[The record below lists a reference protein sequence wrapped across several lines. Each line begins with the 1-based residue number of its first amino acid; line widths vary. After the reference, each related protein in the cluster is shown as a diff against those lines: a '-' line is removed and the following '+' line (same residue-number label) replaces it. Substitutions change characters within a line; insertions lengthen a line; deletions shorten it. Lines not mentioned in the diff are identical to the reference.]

1 MSAPD
6 FIANNSALLTRY
18 FVGNLEYVLLI
29 ASMLMTRMLLLR
41 VFAISSGLV
50 GASYSAFW
58 LSDPVGT
65 FWEMAFTLVNIGQ
78 IALIAYRNRV
88 SRFNDEEQAFYTQAV
103 PTLEPFQMRRL
114 LQTGKWRDGRP
125 GAELTRQGEPVSH
138 LVFLRSGAA
147 SVFVDGRCVGN
158 CSAGDLIGEISI
170 RTGKP
175 ASATVVANTSI
186 RYFALERDALRRLIT
201 ADPEIALAVD
211 VSNRLDLEIKLVRMN
226 QTALRYCA

>member
-41 VFAISSGLV
+41 LLAIGSGLV
-50 GASYSAFW
+50 GASYSTFW

-88 SRFNDEEQAFYTQAV
+88 SRFNDEEQAFYTQVV

-114 LQTGKWRDGRP
+114 LQTGMWRDGRP
-125 GAELTRQGEPVSH
+125 GVELTRQGEPVSH

-147 SVFVDGRCVGN
+147 SVFVDGRRVGD
-158 CSAGDLIGEISI
+158 CSEGDLIGEISI

-175 ASATVVANTSI
+175 AIATVVADTSI

-201 ADPEIALAVD
+201 ADPEIAMAVD

-226 QTALRYCA
+226 QTALQYCA